1 MSVVDINLR
10 PFFFVLFRHY
20 ESGSIIPLQL
30 LISNS
35 MSTNNAEDLDD
46 MSFNMESVDEMVG
59 GIVKGKE
66 LMSENVDK
74 VVKSSYAID
83 SKKKKEFDEEREKV
97 LSSIP
102 PDVYKRF
109 GAIRF
114 ASFSK
119 FSGPVLILSPYSV
132 APGVLRDNWF
142 DMFHNVS
149 FLFE

>member
-1 MSVVDINLR
+1 
-10 PFFFVLFRHY
+10 
-20 ESGSIIPLQL
+20 
-30 LISNS
+30 

-83 SKKKKEFDEEREKV
+83 SKKKKEFDEKREEV
-97 LSSIP
+97 LSEIP
-102 PDVYKRF
+102 RDVYKLF

-119 FSGPVLILSPYSV
+119 FVGPVFTAQSNYLFILNFCLIPKFLSNTYV
-132 APGVLRDNWF
+132 KCFCDG
-142 DMFHNVS
+142 
-149 FLFE
+149 